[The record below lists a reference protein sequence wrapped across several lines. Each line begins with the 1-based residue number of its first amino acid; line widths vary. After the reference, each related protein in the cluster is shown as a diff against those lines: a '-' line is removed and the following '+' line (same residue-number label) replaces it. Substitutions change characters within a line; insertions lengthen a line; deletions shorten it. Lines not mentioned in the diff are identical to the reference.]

1 MNRNDIILI
10 HGTDYKQM
18 AKKVLEAAKV
28 AEDIGD
34 VNKKV
39 ALKPNLVT
47 AKAPSSGATT
57 HSELL
62 AGAIE
67 YLQEHGFQNITIMEG
82 SWVGDRTGEAFRA
95 AGYDLVCQRY
105 KVPFEDLQRDT
116 WKEYDAKGMKI
127 KLCDKAAAVDYMI
140 NMPVLKGHCQTT
152 ITCALKNN
160 KGVIPNQEKRRF
172 HTLGLHKPIAHLN
185 TINMPVLKG
194 HCQTTI
200 TCALKNNKGVIPNQ
214 EKRRFHTLGLHKP
227 IAHLNTIARNDFILV
242 DNICGD
248 LDFEEGGNPVV
259 MNRVLGFKDPVL
271 CDTFVCDSMGYSID
285 EVPYISMAERLG
297 VGSTDTSHAN
307 MIYLNEAAE
316 SSNSKFRMTRRV
328 QNLAAYTAPSDACSA
343 CYGSLI
349 YALDRMSDMGY
360 LRKGLPPIAIGQGYK
375 GKEGEIGVG
384 QCTCCFKNT
393 LKGCPPKA
401 ADIVEFLQENW
412 KK

>member
-10 HGTDYKQM
+10 HGTDYKEM
-18 AKKVLEAAKV
+18 TKRVLEAAGL
-28 AEDIGD
+28 AEDVGD
-34 VNKKV
+34 KKARI

-62 AGAIE
+62 AGTVE
-67 YLQEHGFQNITIMEG
+67 YLQEHGFESITIMEG

-95 AGYDLVCQRY
+95 AGYDRVCDRY
-105 KVPFEDLQRDT
+105 HVPFVDLQRDT
-116 WKEYDAKGMKI
+116 WKEYDARGMKI

-160 KGVIPNQEKRRF
+160 KGVIPN
-172 HTLGLHKPIAHLN
+172 A
-185 TINMPVLKG
+185 
-194 HCQTTI
+194 
-200 TCALKNNKGVIPNQ
+200 

-259 MNRVLGFKDPVL
+259 MNRILGFKDPVL
-271 CDTFVCDSMGYSID
+271 CDAFVCDCMGYSVNDI
-285 EVPYISMAERLG
+285 PYITLAERLG
-297 VGSTDTSHAN
+297 VGNTDTAHAN
-307 MIYLNEAAE
+307 MICLNDAVQAG
-316 SSNSKFRMTRRV
+316 SGKFRMTRRV
-328 QNLAAYTAPSDACSA
+328 QNLAAHTAPKDACSA

-360 LRKGLPPIAIGQGYK
+360 LRKGLTPIAIGQGYK
-375 GKEGEIGVG
+375 GEAGEIGVG
-384 QCTCCFKNT
+384 QCTRCFKKS
-393 LKGCPPKA
+393 LAGCPPKA
-401 ADIVEFLQENW
+401 ADMVEFLQENW
-412 KK
+412 K